1 MMAFTL
7 RPESRADGRPTLPN
21 LFEPNTSREMNAYLA
36 IASRQFSERIALL
49 ELVDGDWSTGVAPVE
64 PERLISRNAI
74 E

>member
-1 MMAFTL
+1 MK
-7 RPESRADGRPTLPN
+7 
-21 LFEPNTSREMNAYLA
+21 AYLA